1 MMLIVLSKSC
11 PELNITTSR
20 TCCEPQGLQETTESD
35 APLCRWQYEGISI
48 DVMPCDESVLG
59 FSNRWYK
66 PGIANSIRYQLP
78 SGRQILIF
86 STPYL
91 KASMHRSFHG

>member
-1 MMLIVLSKSC
+1 MMLIVLWKSH

-20 TCCEPQGLQETTESD
+20 TFCEPQGLQETKESG

-48 DVMPCDESVLG
+48 DVMLCDESVLG
-59 FSNRWYK
+59 FSNRWYR
-66 PGIANSIRYQLP
+66 PDIANSIRYQLP
-78 SGRQILIF
+78 SDRQILIF

-91 KASMHRSFHG
+91 LASTHRSFHG